1 MSKKQKVCDLS
12 EIPFKDMRCVSLPDR
27 NVLVAHTED
36 GVFVADEMCT
46 HEDARLCDGN
56 LTGHLVKCPLHGSR
70 FDLTTG
76 EVLDDPAESNLVTYP
91 VTVEHDTI
99 YINLE
104 TSPGTNDAKSQ
115 R

>member
-1 MSKKQKVCDLS
+1 MTTKIKVCDLS
-12 EIPFKDMRCVSLPDR
+12 EIPLKEMRCVALTDR

-36 GVFVADEMCT
+36 GVFVSDEMCT

-76 EVLDDPAESNLVTYP
+76 AVLDDPAEENLITYP
-91 VTVEHDTI
+91 VTIESNTV
-99 YINLE
+99 YIALE
-104 TSPGTNDAKSQ
+104 TPAGNQ
-115 R
+115 

>member
-1 MSKKQKVCDLS
+1 MTTKIKVCDLS
-12 EIPFKDMRCVSLPDR
+12 EIPLKEMRCVALTDR

-36 GVFVADEMCT
+36 GVFVSDEMCT

-76 EVLDDPAESNLVTYP
+76 VVLDDPAEENLITYP
-91 VTVEHDTI
+91 VTIQNNTV
-99 YINLE
+99 YIALE
-104 TSPGTNDAKSQ
+104 IPAGNQ
-115 R
+115 